1 MNVDATVREIFAEVL
16 KIDGSTLDGQTRLV
30 EDLAIDSLDSL
41 ELAVRIQDSFQVEM
55 DEQDF
60 ARFTTFGQVVGCVRE
75 VLART
80 AA

>member
-1 MNVDATVREIFAEVL
+1 MNVDAMVREVFEQVL
-16 KIDGSTLDGQTRLV
+16 KIDGSTLDGQIRLV

-41 ELAVRIQDSFQVEM
+41 ELAVRIQDSFQIEM

-60 ARFTTFGQVVGCVRE
+60 ARFTTFGQVVDCVRE

>member
-1 MNVDATVREIFAEVL
+1 MNVDAMVREIFEQVL
-16 KIDGSTLDGQTRLV
+16 KIDGSTLDGQIRLV

-41 ELAVRIQDSFQVEM
+41 ELAVRIQDSFQIEM

-60 ARFTTFGQVVGCVRE
+60 ARFTTFGQVVDCVRE